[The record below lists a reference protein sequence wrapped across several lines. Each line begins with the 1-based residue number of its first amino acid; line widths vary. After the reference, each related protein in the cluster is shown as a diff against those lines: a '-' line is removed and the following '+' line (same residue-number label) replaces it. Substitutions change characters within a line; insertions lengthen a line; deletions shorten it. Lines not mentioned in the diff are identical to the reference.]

1 MRRSREDMGLRRNG
15 WRGAF
20 DAFGGDFGGHAEFF
34 EAQGAVAAAIDVN
47 FFVEGGLEAESAESE
62 MLDGFEDF
70 GVSFEEDFLVAAV
83 EVGDDFGV
91 AFQAGVSGRDGADVY
106 FELEAGGADAVVEKF
121 LQRFRGGGAIEF
133 AVANEVGDHR
143 LVRTN
148 RCACFRSFPFRGLS
162 GRPLLNGIIR
172 IFYHEQVLL

>member
-1 MRRSREDMGLRRNG
+1 LAFFAHADAFGADAGDVFEGEVDDAALAGGHGIEAEWLA
-15 WRGAF
+15 GAF

-47 FFVEGGLEAESAESE
+47 FFVESGFETESAECE

-70 GVSFEEDFLVAAV
+70 GVSFEQDFFVAAV

-91 AFQAGVSGRDGADVY
+91 AFQAGVFGRNGADGY
-106 FELEAGGADAVVEKF
+106 FQLEAGGADAVVEKF

-133 AVANEVGDHR
+133 AVANEVGDHKLLER
-143 LVRTN
+143 SGAR
-148 RCACFRSFPFRGLS
+148 ACVTFL
-162 GRPLLNGIIR
+162 
-172 IFYHEQVLL
+172 